1 MITEILLFLTGM
13 LLYLDHGIIPLCEI
27 LIISIIVYGIGIYM
41 ARKRWLYW
49 PGLVVC
55 LAPLFLLKLNEVVP
69 TGIMLPFGL
78 SYFSLQLISYLTD
91 IYKAKL
97 KPERRPVRFLLY
109 VTYYPHL
116 FVGPIERLSS
126 FNESLDRRCFSYDG
140 ISDGVLR
147 ALWGAFKKLVIANR
161 ISLIVTAIAGE
172 TEKYSGAYALL
183 AMLLYSVQLYADFSG
198 GMDIMLGISGMLGIK
213 MSENFETPYLSET
226 VQEFWRRWHM
236 TLGSWLKDYV
246 YIPLGGNRKG
256 KIRKTFNLLVTFLVS
271 GIWHGI
277 HYILWGIING
287 IFVATGDLFKTKCRW
302 LNRAVTFILI
312 SFLWAFFIWP
322 DTLTAVRM
330 MGSVF
335 SIFNYGQLLNG
346 ITGFGLTIG
355 DMIVLIIAVIILI
368 TYDLAQKKV
377 DKGLRRQG
385 TVARWSTIC
394 IVGLMVLVF
403 GLYGIGFDFE
413 SFIYSRF

>member
-27 LIISIIVYGIGIYM
+27 LLISIIVYGIGIYM

-49 PGLVVC
+49 PGLAVC

-91 IYKAKL
+91 VYKAKL

-116 FVGPIERLSS
+116 FVGPIERLST
-126 FNESLDRRCFSYDG
+126 FNESLDRRRFSYDG
-140 ISDGVLR
+140 ISDGALR

-161 ISLIVTAIAGE
+161 ISLVVTAIAGE
-172 TEKYSGAYALL
+172 TQTYSGAYALL
-183 AMLLYSVQLYADFSG
+183 AMLFYSIQLYADFSG
-198 GMDIMLGISGMLGIK
+198 GMDIVLGISGMLGIK
-213 MSENFETPYLSET
+213 MSENFDTPYLSET

-287 IFVATGDLFKTKCRW
+287 IFVATGDLLKTKCRW
-302 LNRAVTFILI
+302 LNRVVTFILI

-322 DTLTAVRM
+322 DTLTAIRM

-346 ITGFGLTIG
+346 ITGCGLTIG
-355 DMIVLIIAVIILI
+355 DMIVLIIAVISLI
-368 TYDLAQKKV
+368 TYDLAKKRI
-377 DKGLRRQG
+377 DKGLREQG

-394 IVGLMVLVF
+394 LLGLMVLVF
-403 GLYGIGFDFE
+403 GLYG
-413 SFIYSRF
+413 